1 MQPTINR
8 QRVGG
13 GHVKDSQL
21 QSENQNTEVEEE
33 TDQKWNKED
42 HDTPQGRKEE
52 NDDGLLNEEIN
63 SYEDQDDV
71 EEEAEE

>member
-1 MQPTINR
+1 M
-8 QRVGG
+8 
-13 GHVKDSQL
+13 
-21 QSENQNTEVEEE
+21 EEE

-42 HDTPQGRKEE
+42 HETPQGRKEE